1 MLKKLRKNNKKGF
14 TLVELIVV
22 LVILAILAALLVP
35 TLTGYIDKAKEK
47 QIIAET
53 RQIVMAAQTI
63 LDEKYATQP
72 VGGTVT
78 LTETDDLDE
87 IKELSELSTI
97 TNLITSSNDLEEN
110 KVYIVVT
117 GTKVS
122 EVQYQAHGL
131 KCKYDGTEYEVVEED
146 ESFATAP

>member
-1 MLKKLRKNNKKGF
+1 M
-14 TLVELIVV
+14 
-22 LVILAILAALLVP
+22 
-35 TLTGYIDKAKEK
+35 
-47 QIIAET
+47 
-53 RQIVMAAQTI
+53 
-63 LDEKYATQP
+63 
-72 VGGTVT
+72 
-78 LTETDDLDE
+78 
-87 IKELSELSTI
+87 STI

>member
-35 TLTGYIDKAKEK
+35 ALTGYIDKAKEK

-78 LTETDDLDE
+78 LTETDE